1 MSEIKLKEE
10 SYNLEYKLEI
20 PKSNKTWLKSIV
32 SFSNTAGGELIIGVE
47 DNTLKIVGIKE
58 DRSTIEQKIIETI
71 YNNIVPKPI
80 VDISFKNIG
89 GVDIVSVY
97 IAKGTD
103 TPYFIK
109 NEGVEKGC
117 YVRYGSTDRLAT
129 ESERF
134 ELLLSKKNT
143 SFTSEIYDKEGQ
155 KEKLSEEKINDF
167 LNGIN
172 DKVITKKL
180 IDHNKLNEWNLIKKV
195 NKNTYATN
203 GYMFLT
209 TNPFNSVV
217 RIGVFEGNTKTK
229 LKNEFIIEG
238 SIIKQFEETM
248 EIVLKELEEGFSFES
263 KRKIKYKLP
272 ETSIREIVANAII
285 HRNYLENHPIRISIF
300 SDRIEIFSPGSLFDG
315 LQIEE
320 ALSGIS
326 KLRNPNIA
334 ELFYHLGIIEKW
346 GSGIIRANEE
356 LKNDS
361 KKEISFTVNNHGVN
375 ATLSMESQKE
385 LKISTLNID
394 NYLENKQSF
403 SRKELES
410 DLNMTEHQARY
421 YIEKWLKEEKVIKQG
436 ASTRS
441 FYEVV
446 K

>member
-1 MSEIKLKEE
+1 MNEIKLKEE

-20 PKSNKTWLKSIV
+20 PKSDKTWLKSIV

-47 DNTLKIVGIKE
+47 DKTLKIVGIKE
-58 DRSTIEQKIIETI
+58 DRSIIEQRVIETI

-80 VDISFKNIG
+80 VDISFKNVD

-109 NEGVEKGC
+109 NEGVDKGC

-129 ESERF
+129 ESERL
-134 ELLLSKKNT
+134 ELMLSKKNT
-143 SFTSEIYDKEGQ
+143 SFTCEIYDKEGQ
-155 KEKLSEEKINDF
+155 KEKLNEERINNF

-180 IDHNKLNEWNLIKKV
+180 IDHSKLVEWNLIKKV
-195 NKNTYATN
+195 NGNTYATN
-203 GYMFLT
+203 GYMILT
-209 TNPFNSVV
+209 INPFNCVV
-217 RIGVFEGNTKTK
+217 QIGVFEGNTKSK
-229 LKNEFIIEG
+229 LNHEFIIEG
-238 SIIKQFEETM
+238 SIIKQFDDTM
-248 EIVLKELEEGFSFES
+248 EIVLKELENGYLFES

-272 ETSIREIVANAII
+272 EVSIREIVANAII

-300 SDRIEIFSPGSLFDG
+300 NDRIEVFSPGSLYDG

-326 KLRNPNIA
+326 KLRNPNVA

-361 KKEISFTVNNHGVN
+361 KKEIIFTVNNHGVN
-375 ATLSMESQKE
+375 ATLSMEPQNSI
-385 LKISTLNID
+385 KINTLNID
-394 NYLENKQSF
+394 NYLKNKQLF
-403 SRKELES
+403 SRRELES

-421 YIEKWLKEEKVIKQG
+421 YIEKWLKEGKVMKQG